1 MMLRFET
8 NTDTYMMFQFETNT
22 EAVSVSEQS
31 ITDIQTE
38 MFFP

>member
-38 MFFP
+38 MFSP

>member
-38 MFFP
+38 KFFP

>member
-38 MFFP
+38 TFFP

>member
-38 MFFP
+38 MFPP